1 MMTNKAKQQGG
12 KWEHDAVVLL
22 NLKIKESIWK
32 RIPGSGAIGTNLNE
46 PMLTGDLVG
55 IVPSFS
61 KKFKAECKSG
71 YNSSTNKEV
80 KQFTLKKEWLDKI
93 SEEAKTNFS
102 IPILLGK
109 FTNARSGVKHFVVLD
124 LNEFSE
130 LINYVTDLKKELDLL
145 YERRHT

>member
-1 MMTNKAKQQGG
+1 MTNKAKQQGSR
-12 KWEHDAVVLL
+12 WEHDAVELL
-22 NLKIKESIWK
+22 NQKVKNSSWK

-55 IVPSFS
+55 IVISFP

-71 YNSSTNKEV
+71 YNSSTDKEV
-80 KQFTLKKEWLDKI
+80 KQFTLKKDWLDKI
-93 SEEAKTNFS
+93 GEEARVNYS

-109 FTNARSGVKHFVVLD
+109 FTNARSGVKHFVVMD

-130 LINYVTDLKKELDLL
+130 LLNTVTDLRKELDLL
-145 YERRHT
+145 YERKHT